1 MGVQYLDAARQG
13 KNDWWRY
20 VLSIVVIAIFWLILG
35 TIPLIIW
42 GVANPHVF
50 WSGGTTEFER
60 IWFYAINSLSFV
72 FFLLGLFVAVKGLH
86 QRRFLTL
93 IRANAHVRFKRMA
106 QGAGVWGLLIAL
118 PYLIEA
124 ILFPSHF
131 AITFHASA
139 WFVLL
144 PIALILTP
152 IQSTTEELFFRG
164 YLLQSLGIFTKNH
177 WILMS
182 LTSIF
187 FAVLHFGNPE
197 VEASSSFTWIALNYL
212 SFGVFFALIT
222 LKDNALELA
231 IGAHVIN
238 NLFLGLVVS
247 PKVSV
252 LNTPAIVTQTVIA
265 DARIE
270 LILLLAQASIF
281 YYVFFGRRRINQNNV
296 NG

>member
-1 MGVQYLDAARQG
+1 MGSHYLDAARQG
-13 KNDWWRY
+13 KNSWWRY
-20 VLSIVVIAIFWLILG
+20 VLSIVVIAIFWLVLG
-35 TIPLIIW
+35 TIPLIIF
-42 GVANPHVF
+42 GIVNPHIF
-50 WSGGTTEFER
+50 WAGASSDLER
-60 IWFYAINSLSFV
+60 IWLYAISSLSFV
-72 FFLLGLFVAVKGLH
+72 FFLMGIFIAVKGLH
-86 QRRFLTL
+86 QRRFRTL
-93 IRANAHVRFKRMA
+93 IRANAQIKVRRIL
-106 QGAGVWGLLIAL
+106 QGVGVWGLLVAL

-124 ILFPSHF
+124 ILFPPHF
-131 AITFHASA
+131 AITFNANA
-139 WFVLL
+139 WFILL

-164 YLLQSLGIFTKNH
+164 YLLQSLGILTKNH
-177 WILMS
+177 WVLIG

-197 VEASSSFTWIALNYL
+197 VEASNGFGWIALNYL

-231 IGAHVIN
+231 IGAHAIN
-238 NLFLGLVVS
+238 NLFLGVVVS

-270 LILLLAQASIF
+270 LILFLAQASVF
-281 YYVFFGRRRINQNNV
+281 YWVFFGRKRSN
-296 NG
+296 